1 MPRDIQSLLT
11 WDLVSNS
18 VVSSRKRPELY
29 LLEFTL
35 LDTAKYVTDKTYT
48 QCGTPM
54 YIAPEV
60 VNFKGHDKS
69 ADHWSWACIVY
80 EMVTGD
86 YAFYEKD
93 MPQLEL
99 IARAERGQIT
109 IYGWMSL
116 EVKLLLISTLVP
128 DPTQRLGWFDLMES
142 PWFADV
148 DFKEL
153 RRQNIKAPWVPKLKN
168 PLDASM
174 FSSDKAHVKDKIT
187 AKEPI
192 LGESD
197 QQIFNAFGD
206 IIDTPNF

>member
-1 MPRDIQSLLT
+1 
-11 WDLVSNS
+11 
-18 VVSSRKRPELY
+18 
-29 LLEFTL
+29 
-35 LDTAKYVTDKTYT
+35 
-48 QCGTPM
+48 
-54 YIAPEV
+54 
-60 VNFKGHDKS
+60 
-69 ADHWSWACIVY
+69 
-80 EMVTGD
+80 MVTGD

-93 MPQLEL
+93 MDQIEL
-99 IARAERGQIT
+99 IERAERGQIT
-109 IYGWMSL
+109 IYGWMSF

-128 DPTQRLGWFDLMES
+128 DPTQRLGSKPSGWFDLMES

-153 RRQNIKAPWVPKLKN
+153 RRQSIEAPWVPNLKN

-174 FSSDKAHVKDKIT
+174 FSNDKTHVKDKIT
-187 AKEPI
+187 ATEPI